1 MKRIP
6 YSILIVP
13 YLVLV
18 VVNLIIGVSVSE
30 RYEMLQTQN
39 VKIQELQTT
48 VLELK
53 LKSILLPK
61 TLTPEQ
67 KAEIITELL
76 SRVGEG
82 STDALTPVQIGEMV
96 TEIIHRIGGF

>member
-1 MKRIP
+1 MKRIS

-39 VKIQELQTT
+39 VKIQELQKT
-48 VLELK
+48 VFELK

-76 SRVGEG
+76 SRVGG
-82 STDALTPVQIGEMV
+82 STDALTPAQIGEMV